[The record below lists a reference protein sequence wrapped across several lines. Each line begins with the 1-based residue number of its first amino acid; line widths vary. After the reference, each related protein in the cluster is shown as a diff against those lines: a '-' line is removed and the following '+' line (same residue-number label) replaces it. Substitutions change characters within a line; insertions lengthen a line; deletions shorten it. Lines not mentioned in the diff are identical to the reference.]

1 MLFEAGINLL
11 KVYCGLPLK
20 LVALK
25 NNSTF
30 EPFCG
35 GDPPS
40 AILIKYGDRA
50 NILAIISFRF

>member
-1 MLFEAGINLL
+1 MLFDAGINLL
-11 KVYCGLPLK
+11 NVYCGLTEK
-20 LVALK
+20 VVALK

-50 NILAIISFRF
+50 NILAIISSRF